1 MITGTITNLR
11 PQIRLYVK
19 GVGVNGVF
27 EFTIDT
33 GYQGTLTL
41 AEADCLALKLPW
53 VKKATFQLADGKPI
67 KRNVYRLTIVW
78 DGRERDVEVLALA
91 DEPLLGAVLLDGY
104 KLCLDFGNNTLT
116 IEASTTED
124 GADR

>member
-1 MITGTITNLR
+1 MMTGTITNFR

-41 AEADCLALKLPW
+41 SEADCLALKLPW

-67 KRNVYRLTIVW
+67 KCNR
-78 DGRERDVEVLALA
+78 VLAQL
-91 DEPLLGAVLLDGY
+91 
-104 KLCLDFGNNTLT
+104 
-116 IEASTTED
+116 S
-124 GADR
+124 ADRFHANIGTFSTVSLWCLRGLFSPLALLS